1 MKRIYTLAG
10 ILAAAMSVAVLPA
23 RATII
28 QLELYNSYALVNS
41 DGVTPLAP
49 GDLVQ
54 VIATGPGDSISAPSV
69 FSGGPSGQNSILFT
83 PNLQVGEGVP
93 GPDNA
98 GYLDVWPLNYTNT
111 QEFTDFYVRFWNGT
125 TVADSTYYGNSS
137 IYELPAGDAFNQASL
152 DFVPTSGSP
161 NITDQPFSLS
171 VVPEPSSL
179 FLFGLAVFGV
189 WMWKKRQQLGSAT
202 SV

>member
-10 ILAAAMSVAVLPA
+10 ILVAAVSVGVLPA

-69 FSGGPSGQNSILFT
+69 FSGAPSGQNSILFT

-93 GPDNA
+93 PPDNA

-137 IYELPAGDAFNQASL
+137 IYELPAGDAFNQATL
-152 DFVPTSGSP
+152 DFAPTATLSTSE
-161 NITDQPFSLS
+161 PFSLS

-189 WMWKKRQQLGSAT
+189 WMWKKRHQLNLIDP
-202 SV
+202 V

>member
-10 ILAAAMSVAVLPA
+10 ILVAAVSVGVLPA

-69 FSGGPSGQNSILFT
+69 FSGAPSGQNSILFT

-93 GPDNA
+93 GPGNA

-137 IYELPAGDAFNQASL
+137 IYELPAGDAFNQATL
-152 DFVPTSGSP
+152 DFAPTATLSTSE
-161 NITDQPFSLS
+161 PFSLS

-189 WMWKKRQQLGSAT
+189 WMWKKRQQLGLIDP
-202 SV
+202 V